1 MLVKGEGV
9 AQELAEGIAYL
20 EQAANAGYDSAQYEL
35 GNCYLKGEGVEQND
49 ELALHWYQQAAENG
63 NEDAQK
69 IIGGPRK
76 RRR

>member
-1 MLVKGEGV
+1 
-9 AQELAEGIAYL
+9 
-20 EQAANAGYDSAQYEL
+20 
-35 GNCYLKGEGVEQND
+35 
-49 ELALHWYQQAAENG
+49 LALHWYQQAAENG